1 MEVDVD
7 YDPET
12 KTYQT
17 VHNFSANVPL
27 STTVV
32 MAVEQVV
39 GEVDTVLN
47 DAIDPDALD
56 AIFRPR
62 SDVSPYRR
70 GYVEFVFAECKIVV
84 RSDGVIG
91 IDPSGS
97 DDIDW

>member
-12 KTYQT
+12 ETYQT
-17 VHNFSANVPL
+17 VHDFSANVPL

-32 MAVEQVV
+32 LAVEQVV
-39 GEVDTVLN
+39 GEFDAVLN
-47 DAIDPDALD
+47 NTIDPDALD
-56 AIFRPR
+56 AVFRPR

-70 GYVEFVFAECKIVV
+70 GYVEFVFAECLIAV
-84 RSDGVIG
+84 RSDGVIE

-97 DDIDW
+97 DDTDC